1 MKYILAALLMIV
13 GHVVQAQ
20 QLPVNQVPTQFS
32 TGYFKQGWHKADS
45 GHVFAVRDTNFTP
58 RYAGTTILW
67 QNSGVDTA
75 QWVWTGERWIKN
87 ITTITPSPTVWG
99 SITGTLSNQTDLQNA
114 LDAKLNITD
123 TTDKWVY
130 DIYRRGDSVFF
141 AKGGVEYFAYKD
153 STGSGGTGTV
163 TSVDLSMPSAFS
175 VSGNP
180 ITSNGT
186 INVSGAGT
194 TLQYIRGNGT
204 LATMDT
210 SAIPSFYLKTRSLFS
225 GTSPLQY
232 NSTTGAFSILDATTT
247 QKGVASFNASDFDV
261 SSGAVSLTDLVTAG
275 SCTNC
280 DITFDSK
287 GRAIAFSNGAS
298 TGITSLNGLTAS
310 VQVFA
315 FGSSGTT
322 PNFVSS
328 AGTHTLNIPL
338 ANQSG
343 VTSGTI
349 TKTEYDIFSNKLS
362 GIQNVGS
369 GYRLVVPPS
378 GPTGNVRGIYDG
390 FGIVWDST
398 TNSDGLTANIDSTR
412 GTGVPTYHYVDSIA
426 GATITNALGSGDT
439 LLTADNEIKRINTDA
454 TITRST
460 NANQILLGADTTN
473 YVSTVAKLRDTA
485 AAIRT
490 STWSTTGN
498 AGMTGSNFIGTTD
511 AAGFIIRT
519 NNVPRI
525 SVNSNANPFTVHE
538 FGLHLYDGSLGN
550 GGISMYSGSPV
561 RNEIRFGQFGTIR
574 STSNVGNP
582 STTPLTISPGS
593 ISSTSGTTNALLIS
607 GSIIPLSGTGT
618 LNLMTVNGSIDQ
630 MAGAATG
637 ITRSLYINPTI
648 INAADH
654 RAFEVST
661 GKSVFNG
668 HVYLNANG
676 NGSNTS
682 PRYLYVNGSIGANK
696 DSMPLV
702 TSITSEDI
710 QLIDTT
716 TGQLKRIKASDLSG
730 GGGSADS
737 STFSTNFR
745 RDTAIANVRGEIE
758 ELAGD
763 ALLNGQ
769 ENVFSDFT
777 TFNAGTNY
785 GLKVIGHI
793 NAPSPLDTNVLV
805 SIYNTGSGAGL
816 RATNSG
822 FGAAAITGANIGE
835 GPGVYAYTASGTALQ
850 ATTSTAAGDESQVFS
865 FTKYLQDATDTATVG
880 TFIASKTSS
889 GQTLSNN
896 SAAALKFR
904 LGYSGGLTY
913 ESARMYWLN
922 ENATNRSTRF
932 ELHTAS
938 NNTLARKLA
947 IHSNGKFTFD
957 NYGSGTFTGTAAKYL
972 AVEADGDIIE
982 VDAPEGSADSSTFS
996 TNYRRDS
1003 AIANVRG
1010 EIEDLANAETS
1021 FYNAEGT
1028 GDTLLVG
1035 VSDTEAYLKRIDLI
1049 AGANVTITD
1058 ASTDSTLKK
1067 YFSVSTGASNGQVL
1081 FDNSGVFGGDA
1092 ALTYNSS
1099 TDVLTVPNI
1108 SGPSGSD
1115 LTLRALSPQKISFV
1129 TNSIERLAINNS
1141 GSIVFNSGSNT
1152 ISFPTFRADVGGSV
1166 LADMDGS
1173 GALSWQILIRGTQSE
1188 VSTSS
1193 FTPDI
1198 DANDNF
1204 DITELAENIT
1214 INAPTSSYVIPNF
1227 RGIQFR
1233 IKGDGTA
1240 RTITW
1245 NSVYNAPSD
1254 FALPTS
1260 IENETFVIYFER
1272 NTNTSQWDAV
1282 GLTTF

>member
-1 MKYILAALLMIV
+1 MSKMKHIIVALLMLV
-13 GHVVQAQ
+13 ALSVKA
-20 QLPVNQVPTQFS
+20 QLPVNQIPTQFS

-45 GHVFAVRDTNFTP
+45 AHIFAVRDTNFTP
-58 RYAGTTILW
+58 RYAGTTVLW

-114 LDAKLNITD
+114 LDSKLNITD
-123 TTDKWVY
+123 TTDKWMY
-130 DIYRRGDSVFF
+130 DIYRRNDSVFF
-141 AKGGVEYFAYKD
+141 SKGGIEVFAYID
-153 STGSGGTGTV
+153 STSGGGGSGTV
-163 TSVDLSMPSAFS
+163 TSVALSMPSAFN
-175 VSGNP
+175 VSGSP
-180 ITSNGT
+180 ITTSGT
-186 INVSGAGT
+186 FNVIGAGT
-194 TLQYIRGNGT
+194 TSQYIRGNGT

-247 QKGVASFNASDFDV
+247 QKGVASFNAADFDV
-261 SSGAVSLTDLVTAG
+261 SSAAVSLADVVTAG
-275 SCTNC
+275 SCINC

-287 GRAIAFSNGAS
+287 GRAVAFSNGAGAS
-298 TGITSLNGLTAS
+298 GITSLNGLTAA

-322 PNFVSS
+322 PNFSSS

-349 TKTEYDIFSNKLS
+349 TKTEYDIFTNKLS

-369 GYRLVVPPS
+369 GHRLVVPPS
-378 GPTGNVRGIYDG
+378 GTTGNARSIYDG
-390 FGIVWDST
+390 YGIVWDST
-398 TNSDGLTANIDSTR
+398 SNSDGLTANVDSTR
-412 GTGVPTYHYVDSIA
+412 GTGVPTYHYVDSLAAEGAVEWGNIMGTLSDQTDLQSALDAKLNISDTSTMLSPYVNQVGYGLFKTGQFTRVDSTRSTGVPSYYYVDSIA
-426 GATITNALGSGDT
+426 GTTLTNALGSGDT
-439 LLTADNEIKRINTDA
+439 LLTADGTIKRINTDA

-460 NANQILLGADTTN
+460 NGNQILLGADTIT
-473 YVSTVAKLRDTA
+473 YVTTPAKLRDTA
-485 AAIRT
+485 AAIRA

-498 AGMTGSNFIGTTD
+498 SGTNTTDNFIGTID
-511 AAGFIIRT
+511 NVGLLVKT
-519 NNVPRI
+519 NNTTRARVT
-525 SVNSNANPFTVHE
+525 N
-538 FGLHLYDGSLGN
+538 DGNVLIGTSTNN
-550 GGISMYSGSPV
+550 GRKLQV
-561 RNEIRFGQFGTIR
+561 
-574 STSNVGNP
+574 
-582 STTPLTISPGS
+582 
-593 ISSTSGTTNALLIS
+593 SGTTTIS
-607 GSIIPLSGTGT
+607 DSVIVPVIQGGTGT
-618 LNLMTVNGSIDQ
+618 SGDIKIMPNSNSVGGNINFGNNSTITTTNNDNRLGIGTTSPQQWVHLSGNSAGNMRGIRVQNSTTVAGSSALLDLICGTGRSMTRQYNGLTTPGYTSEADTLSLEFRLLHSGAGGFTFAKPSPSPRILSVWSTNPTFTSADELFRISDSHASNMVRTGINTMSPLWFLHVNGSV
-630 MAGAATG
+630 G
-637 ITRSLYINPTI
+637 I
-648 INAADH
+648 
-654 RAFEVST
+654 
-661 GKSVFNG
+661 
-668 HVYLNANG
+668 
-676 NGSNTS
+676 
-682 PRYLYVNGSIGANK
+682 NK
-696 DSMPLV
+696 DSIPLL
-702 TSITSEDI
+702 TSVGAQDLMLLDTSTM
-710 QLIDTT
+710 QV
-716 TGQLKRIKASDLSG
+716 KRIKASSLIG

-745 RDTAIANVRGEIE
+745 RDTAVFNLRGEI
-758 ELAGD
+758 A
-763 ALLNGQ
+763 AL
-769 ENVFSDFT
+769 
-777 TFNAGTNY
+777 
-785 GLKVIGHI
+785 
-793 NAPSPLDTNVLV
+793 
-805 SIYNTGSGAGL
+805 
-816 RATNSG
+816 
-822 FGAAAITGANIGE
+822 AAAE
-835 GPGVYAYTASGTALQ
+835 
-850 ATTSTAAGDESQVFS
+850 
-865 FTKYLQDATDTATVG
+865 
-880 TFIASKTSS
+880 
-889 GQTLSNN
+889 
-896 SAAALKFR
+896 
-904 LGYSGGLTY
+904 
-913 ESARMYWLN
+913 
-922 ENATNRSTRF
+922 TN
-932 ELHTAS
+932 
-938 NNTLARKLA
+938 
-947 IHSNGKFTFD
+947 
-957 NYGSGTFTGTAAKYL
+957 
-972 AVEADGDIIE
+972 
-982 VDAPEGSADSSTFS
+982 
-996 TNYRRDS
+996 
-1003 AIANVRG
+1003 
-1010 EIEDLANAETS
+1010 
-1021 FYNAEGT
+1021 FYNSEGT

-1035 VSDTEAYLKRIDLI
+1035 VSETEAYLKRIDLI